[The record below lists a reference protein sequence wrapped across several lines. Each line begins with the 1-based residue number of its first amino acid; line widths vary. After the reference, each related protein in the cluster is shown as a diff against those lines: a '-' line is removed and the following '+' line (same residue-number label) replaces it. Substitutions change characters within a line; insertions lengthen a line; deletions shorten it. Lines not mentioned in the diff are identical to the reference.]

1 MNLRSWQC
9 MFITYDGGRLVIIL
23 VTNTQLIT
31 LSIFKLEY
39 YRDLNMAWG
48 NFALE
53 SFLNDD
59 IQ

>member
-9 MFITYDGGRLVIIL
+9 MFITYDGGALVIIL

-39 YRDLNMAWG
+39 YRDLNMAWEI
-48 NFALE
+48 LR
-53 SFLNDD
+53 
-59 IQ
+59 